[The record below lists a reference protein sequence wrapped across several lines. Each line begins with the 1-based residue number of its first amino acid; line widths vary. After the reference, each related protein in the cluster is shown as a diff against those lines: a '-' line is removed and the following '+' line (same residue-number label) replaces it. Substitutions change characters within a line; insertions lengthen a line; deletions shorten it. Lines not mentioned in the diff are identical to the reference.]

1 MLTLSV
7 SQITPKGFSTMRL
20 KQLTLKKMFFNSNLK
35 LNKKNLS
42 PKILGLTSMIAGT
55 LLLSSV
61 SQSIMASEGEVNLY
75 SARKEALIKP
85 ILDTFSQQT
94 GIKVNLIT
102 GKADALLQRIKSE
115 GKNTH
120 ADVFITTD
128 AGRLYRAK
136 KANVLQIIQ
145 SDVLNKAI
153 PENLRDPQGYWY
165 GISMR
170 ARPIFY
176 VKGAVEANELSTY
189 EALADKK
196 FKDKICI
203 RSSNNIYNQ
212 SLVASMLSADGAEKT
227 QQWANNFVKNF
238 ARKPKGG
245 DRDQIKGAASGQ
257 CDIAIANTYYFGKM
271 ITGKKA
277 DQKKAAEAVAIFW
290 PNQNSRGTHVNVSG
304 AAVTKYAK
312 NAANAQKLI
321 EFLSTKE
328 AQRWYADVNFEYPVR
343 KDVPASD
350 LLKSWG
356 KFKADAINLNQL
368 GVNNAEAVKIM
379 DRAGWK

>member
-1 MLTLSV
+1 M
-7 SQITPKGFSTMRL
+7 F
-20 KQLTLKKMFFNSNLK
+20 LKKLFSNNDLK
-35 LNKKNLS
+35 LNKKRFSSNI
-42 PKILGLTSMIAGT
+42 PGFTSMIAGS

-61 SQSIMASEGEVNLY
+61 SQSVLANEGEVNLY

-85 ILDTFSQQT
+85 IVDTFSKQT

-136 KANVLQIIQ
+136 TADVLQAIQ
-145 SDVLNKAI
+145 SDVLNQSI
-153 PENLRDPQGYWY
+153 PENLRDPEGYWY
-165 GISMR
+165 GLSMR

-176 VKGAVEANELSTY
+176 VKGAIEAKELSTY
-189 EALADKK
+189 EALAEKK
-196 FKDKICI
+196 FKDRICI

-212 SLVASMLSADGAEKT
+212 SLVASMLAADGAEKT
-227 QQWANNFVKNF
+227 QQWANDFVNNF

-271 ITGKKA
+271 MTGKKA
-277 DQKKAAEAVAIFW
+277 DQKKAAQAVAIFW
-290 PNQNSRGTHVNVSG
+290 PNQQSRGAHVNVSG

-312 NAANAQKLI
+312 NAENAQKLI
-321 EFLSTKE
+321 EFLATKE

-356 KFKADAINLNQL
+356 EFKADTVNLNQL

>member
-1 MLTLSV
+1 MS
-7 SQITPKGFSTMRL
+7 
-20 KQLTLKKMFFNSNLK
+20 LKKGLK
-35 LNKKNLS
+35 TNPCSFILS
-42 PKILGLTSMIAGT
+42 IFLCCLFSLPLYAT
-55 LLLSSV
+55 
-61 SQSIMASEGEVNLY
+61 QSLQEVNLY

-85 ILDTFSQQT
+85 IVDEFTQQT

-115 GKNTH
+115 VRNTY

-136 KANVLQIIQ
+136 SADVLQAIQ
-145 SDVLNKAI
+145 SEALNRVI
-153 PENLRDPQGYWY
+153 SDNLRDPEGYWY
-165 GISMR
+165 GLSMR

-176 VKGAVEANELSTY
+176 VKGAVNSEELSTY
-189 EALADKK
+189 EALADSK
-196 FKDKICI
+196 FKGRICI

-212 SLVASMLSADGAEKT
+212 SLLASMLAVDGPNKT
-227 QQWANNFVKNF
+227 QQWANDFVKNF

-277 DQKKAAEAVAIFW
+277 DQKKAAEAMAIFW
-290 PNQNSRGTHVNVSG
+290 PNQTNRGTHVNISG
-304 AAVTKYAK
+304 AGITKHTK
-312 NAANAQKLI
+312 NTANAQKLI
-321 EFLSTKE
+321 EFLVTKK

-343 KDVPASD
+343 KDVAASD

-356 KFKADAINLNQL
+356 DFKADTINLSQL
-368 GVNNAEAVKIM
+368 DVNNAEAVKIM

>member
-1 MLTLSV
+1 MLFSLPLCA
-7 SQITPKGFSTMRL
+7 SQNA
-20 KQLTLKKMFFNSNLK
+20 Q
-35 LNKKNLS
+35 
-42 PKILGLTSMIAGT
+42 
-55 LLLSSV
+55 
-61 SQSIMASEGEVNLY
+61 EVNLY

-85 ILDTFSQQT
+85 IVDKFSEQT

-102 GKADALLQRIKSE
+102 GKADVLLQRIKSE

-136 KANVLQIIQ
+136 AAGVLQAIQ
-145 SDVLNKAI
+145 SDVLNSAI
-153 PENLRDPQGYWY
+153 PDNLRDPQGYWY
-165 GISMR
+165 GLSMR

-176 VKGAVEANELSTY
+176 VKGTIDPEQLSTY
-189 EALADKK
+189 EALAESR
-196 FKDKICI
+196 FKGRICI

-212 SLVASMLSADGAEKT
+212 SLLASMLAADGLEKT
-227 QQWANNFVKNF
+227 QQWANDFVKNF
-238 ARKPKGG
+238 SRKPKGG

-271 ITGKKA
+271 LTGNKT

-290 PNQNSRGTHVNVSG
+290 PNQAGRGTHVNVSG

-312 NAANAQKLI
+312 NNANAQKFI

-328 AQRWYADVNFEYPVR
+328 AQRWYADANFEYPVR
-343 KDVPASD
+343 KDVAASE

-356 KFKADAINLNQL
+356 KFKADTINLSQL

>member
-1 MLTLSV
+1 VLRE
-7 SQITPKGFSTMRL
+7 Q
-20 KQLTLKKMFFNSNLK
+20 
-35 LNKKNLS
+35 
-42 PKILGLTSMIAGT
+42 A
-55 LLLSSV
+55 
-61 SQSIMASEGEVNLY
+61 
-75 SARKEALIKP
+75 
-85 ILDTFSQQT
+85 

-136 KANVLQIIQ
+136 SADALQPVK
-145 SDVLNKAI
+145 SDILNNAI
-153 PENLRDPQGYWY
+153 PENLRDPDSYWF
-165 GISMR
+165 GLSMR
-170 ARPIFY
+170 ARPVFY
-176 VKGAVEANELSTY
+176 VKGVINPEELSTY
-189 EALADKK
+189 EALADSK
-196 FKDKICI
+196 FKNRICI

-212 SLVASMLSADGAEKT
+212 SLVASMLAVDGKNKT
-227 QQWANNFVKNF
+227 QQWANDFVKNF

-271 ITGKKA
+271 LSGKKT
-277 DQKKAAEAVAIFW
+277 DQKKAAEAMAIFW
-290 PNQNSRGTHVNVSG
+290 PNQSDRGVHVNVSG
-304 AAVTKYAK
+304 AGVTKYAK
-312 NAANAQKLI
+312 NKANAQKLI
-321 EFLSTKE
+321 EFLATKE
-328 AQRWYADVNFEYPVR
+328 AQRWYADANFEYPVR
-343 KDVPASD
+343 EDVAPSE

-356 KFKADAINLNQL
+356 KFKADTINLSQL

>member
-1 MLTLSV
+1 MLVKKELNHKSHSLCSSFTGLCSNITLGFLSLILFSLPLYAAQD
-7 SQITPKGFSTMRL
+7 SQ
-20 KQLTLKKMFFNSNLK
+20 
-35 LNKKNLS
+35 
-42 PKILGLTSMIAGT
+42 
-55 LLLSSV
+55 
-61 SQSIMASEGEVNLY
+61 EVNLY

-85 ILDTFSQQT
+85 ITDTFSQQT

-115 GKNTH
+115 GRNTH

-136 KANVLQIIQ
+136 SAGVLQAVR
-145 SDVLNKAI
+145 SDALNRAI
-153 PENLRDPQGYWY
+153 PANLRDPDGYWY
-165 GISMR
+165 GLSMR

-176 VKGAVEANELSTY
+176 VKGVVKPQELSTY
-189 EALADKK
+189 EALADSK
-196 FKDKICI
+196 FKARICI

-212 SLVASMLSADGAEKT
+212 SLLASMLAADGLDKT
-227 QQWANNFVKNF
+227 QQWANAFVNNL
-238 ARKPKGG
+238 ARKPIGG

-271 ITGKKA
+271 LTGKKA

-290 PNQNSRGTHVNVSG
+290 PNQSDRGAHVNISG
-304 AAVTKYAK
+304 AGVTKYAK
-312 NAANAQKLI
+312 NSANAQKLI
-321 EFLSTKE
+321 EFLATQE

-343 KDVPASD
+343 KDVAPSE

-356 KFKADAINLNQL
+356 EFKADTINLNQL
-368 GVNNAEAVKIM
+368 GINNAQAVKIM
-379 DRAGWK
+379 DRAGWN

>member
-1 MLTLSV
+1 MLFIKDLNNKPYSLFFL
-7 SQITPKGFSTMRL
+7 KGLFPGIS
-20 KQLTLKKMFFNSNLK
+20 S
-35 LNKKNLS
+35 
-42 PKILGLTSMIAGT
+42 AV
-55 LLLSSV
+55 LLLMLFSLPLYA
-61 SQSIMASEGEVNLY
+61 SQNAQEVNLY

-85 ILDTFSQQT
+85 IIDKFSKQT

-136 KANVLQIIQ
+136 SADVLQPVK
-145 SDVLNKAI
+145 SDILNNAI
-153 PENLRDPQGYWY
+153 PENLRDPDGYWF
-165 GISMR
+165 GLSMR
-170 ARPIFY
+170 ARPVFY
-176 VKGAVEANELSTY
+176 VKGVINPEELSTY
-189 EALADKK
+189 EALADSK
-196 FKDKICI
+196 FKNRICI

-212 SLVASMLSADGAEKT
+212 SLVASMLAADGQDKT

-271 ITGKKA
+271 LSDKKT
-277 DQKKAAEAVAIFW
+277 DQKKAAEAMAIFW
-290 PNQNSRGTHVNVSG
+290 PNQSDRGVHVNVSG

-312 NAANAQKLI
+312 NTANAQKLI
-321 EFLSTKE
+321 EFLATKE
-328 AQRWYADVNFEYPVR
+328 AQRWYADANFEYPVR
-343 KDVPASD
+343 KDVAPSE

-356 KFKADAINLNQL
+356 KFKADTINLSQL